1 LLLDFAVFISKVG
14 GGTTSIEGE
23 GHLLSNLLLLLF
35 CEGNVVFVEGK
46 V

>member
-23 GHLLSNLLLLLF
+23 GHLLSNLLLLF
-35 CEGNVVFVEGK
+35 CEENVVFVEGK